1 MNLLNTLLFT
11 LCMIIKCYYNLVTV
25 LMALILNTLSL
36 LLKWGGY
43 SLKGLSIITIKLSKL
58 SNVEVDWNELKIKDT
73 MVYKYFKKKDIKT
86 IQLVSK
92 KA

>member
-25 LMALILNTLSL
+25 LMALLLNTLSL
-36 LLKWGGY
+36 ILKLVGY
-43 SLKGLSIITIKLSKL
+43 TLKGLSIITIKLSKL
-58 SNVEVDWNELKIKDT
+58 SNVEVDWNEIKIKNT
-73 MVYKYFKKKDIKT
+73 MVYKYFKNKDLKA

-92 KA
+92 KT